1 MNGGREVGR
10 NIGTDGVGQGY
21 RLQGKNVGEREL
33 GDLREVEAVALE
45 YLERSANG
53 VPRAMLRDK
62 HF

>member
-10 NIGTDGVGQGY
+10 NIGADGVGQGY
-21 RLQGKNVGEREL
+21 RLQGENVGECEL
-33 GDLREVEAVALE
+33 GDLREVEAVALK

-53 VPRAMLRDK
+53 VSRAMLRDK